1 MIKFDE
7 NLVVGQDVK
16 KRKLE
21 KIMRKLELGK
31 ASPGVWMITNPTNEA
46 NLFDIFDAKLLIF
59 SYYKKRDVYVYGLAK
74 SREQAE
80 EILLGLIEKKYAVS
94 SDS

>member
-1 MIKFDE
+1 MINFDKE
-7 NLVVGQDVK
+7 LAVGGDVK

-21 KIMRKLELGK
+21 KIMRRLERGK
-31 ASPGVWMITNPTNEA
+31 ASPGVWLITNPTNEA

-59 SYYKKRDVYVYGLAK
+59 SYYKKRDINVYGLAK

-94 SDS
+94 TDS